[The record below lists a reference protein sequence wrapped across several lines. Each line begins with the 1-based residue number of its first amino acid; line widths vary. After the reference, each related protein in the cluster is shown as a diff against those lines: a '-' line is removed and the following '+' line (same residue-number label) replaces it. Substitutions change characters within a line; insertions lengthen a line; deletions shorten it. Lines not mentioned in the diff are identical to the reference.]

1 MKLSMRE
8 ISELR
13 EERQI
18 GLFEAREI
26 VKGREL
32 QRMTEAARTV
42 EDLRAVLL
50 DLINEGYPS

>member
-1 MKLSMRE
+1 VKLSMRE

-18 GLFEAREI
+18 GMFEAREI

-32 QRMTEAARTV
+32 RRMVAAAGTV
-42 EDLRAVLL
+42 EDLRDVLL
-50 DLINEGYPS
+50 DLINEWYPS